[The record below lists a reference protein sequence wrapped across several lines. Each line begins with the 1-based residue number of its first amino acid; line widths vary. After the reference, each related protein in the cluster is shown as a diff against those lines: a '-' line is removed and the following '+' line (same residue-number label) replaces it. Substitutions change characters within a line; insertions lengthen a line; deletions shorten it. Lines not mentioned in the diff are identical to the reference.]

1 MEWHALAPKMS
12 VRKSSRLP
20 SMLKKMTCTWQ
31 DWRTERTL
39 ENIVIWFG
47 INSIVWFSVRND
59 QHFAQA
65 SRLRG
70 LSVTLC
76 DQSQHSGHNVPAYL
90 GPVTW
95 EWSQEP
101 VSGGRALGAPGRC
114 PAWTASRAPPGGAFL
129 SLPSPLPP
137 SLDWCLPPEF
147 SRICPSLAEL
157 RCSTFCPLEGA
168 RCFPSVAA
176 SAGPQDWPGKSAAWS
191 SRGALSPA
199 GLTQLAA
206 CGKVRAILTLTTNK
220 RNENEETTLKYHF
233 SPFRL
238 AKFKA

>member
-1 MEWHALAPKMS
+1 M
-12 VRKSSRLP
+12 
-20 SMLKKMTCTWQ
+20 
-31 DWRTERTL
+31 
-39 ENIVIWFG
+39 
-47 INSIVWFSVRND
+47 
-59 QHFAQA
+59 
-65 SRLRG
+65 
-70 LSVTLC
+70 
-76 DQSQHSGHNVPAYL
+76 
-90 GPVTW
+90 
-95 EWSQEP
+95 
-101 VSGGRALGAPGRC
+101 SGGRALGAPGRC

-137 SLDWCLPPEF
+137 SLDWCLLPEF

-199 GLTQLAA
+199 GLTQLTA
-206 CGKVRAILTLTTNK
+206 CGRVRAILTLTTNK
-220 RNENEETTLKYHF
+220 RNENEETTSKYHF